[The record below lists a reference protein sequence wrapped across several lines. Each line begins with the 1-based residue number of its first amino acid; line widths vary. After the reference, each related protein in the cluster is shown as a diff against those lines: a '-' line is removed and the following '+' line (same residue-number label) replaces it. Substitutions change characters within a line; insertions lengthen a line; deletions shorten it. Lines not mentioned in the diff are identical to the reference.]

1 MEGDTGSILGGEY
14 DSSQT
19 GMMDEECIL
28 IDGDDNPIGPGSKV
42 LCHLGEG
49 RLHRAFSVLLFDSE
63 GRLLIQ
69 KRAGSKITFPGV
81 WANTCCSHPLHTPEE
96 LEDGVGVKR
105 AAIRKLGQE
114 LGISREQVAV
124 DDFQLISRLH
134 YQARAD
140 ERWVEHEIDHV
151 LVIRADVDIDV
162 NPNEVE
168 EIRWVTADELADMIA
183 GTPDNGTS
191 FAPWF
196 VEIAERFLPSC
207 WGNQDDLADDGLI
220 HHVGLLDS
228 AGAAS
233 GEGALLEA
241 LVVHRDRVEQSID
254 EALAKTMHARLR
266 TAMQHLFKGGGK
278 RLRAI
283 LPWLVAD
290 AAGEAHQGLYD
301 LGAAIEIIHNFT
313 LIHDDIMDND
323 AFRRG
328 RPAVHVEFDN
338 PTAINAGDAMLA
350 LSFEVLSESEAISDD
365 HFRRLVQIIGS
376 MVRRVSEGQ
385 QMDMDFENQD
395 DVSEDA
401 YMRMIA
407 GKTAAMFKA
416 CSECGAMLSGADDE
430 TVIAMAEWGMQLGL
444 CFQLMDDLIDVT
456 GDSETLGKPAGSDI
470 LEGKRTLIAIH
481 ALQQDLNSLPVF
493 QELYGSY
500 SDEESDARMKQ
511 ALAELRAAGSIDHA
525 LARAMHHHSRAHE
538 LLNRIPVSEARD
550 LLRELTDWQLVRIS

>member
-1 MEGDTGSILGGEY
+1 MGEDTAAILGDAY

-19 GMMDEECIL
+19 SMMDEECIL
-28 IDGDDNPIGPGSKV
+28 IDEDDNPLGPGSKV

-49 RLHRAFSVLLFDSE
+49 RLHRAFSVLLFNSE

-105 AAIRKLGQE
+105 AAIRKLEQE
-114 LGISREQVAV
+114 LGISPEKVAV
-124 DDFQLISRLH
+124 EDFQLISRMH

-140 ERWVEHEIDHV
+140 ERWAEHEIDHV
-151 LVIRADVDIDV
+151 LVIQTDVDIDV
-162 NPNEVE
+162 NPNEIE

-183 GTPDNGTS
+183 STPDNGTLI
-191 FAPWF
+191 APWF
-196 VEIAERFLPSC
+196 VEIADRFLPSC

-220 HHVGLLDS
+220 HHVGLLNS
-228 AGAAS
+228 VAAVS

-241 LVVHRDRVEQSID
+241 LIVHRDRVEQAID
-254 EALAKTMHARLR
+254 EALTKTMHDRLR
-266 TAMQHLFKGGGK
+266 SAMQHLFKGGGK

-301 LGAAIEIIHNFT
+301 LGASIEIIHNFT
-313 LIHDDIMDND
+313 LVHDDIMDND
-323 AFRRG
+323 ALRRG
-328 RPAVHVEFDN
+328 RPAVHVEFDH

-350 LSFEVLSESEAISDD
+350 LSFEVLSESDAISND

-376 MVRRVSEGQ
+376 MVRLVSEGQ

-407 GKTAAMFKA
+407 GKTAAMFQA
-416 CSECGAMLSGADDE
+416 CSEC
-430 TVIAMAEWGMQLGL
+430 
-444 CFQLMDDLIDVT
+444 
-456 GDSETLGKPAGSDI
+456 
-470 LEGKRTLIAIH
+470 
-481 ALQQDLNSLPVF
+481 
-493 QELYGSY
+493 
-500 SDEESDARMKQ
+500 
-511 ALAELRAAGSIDHA
+511 
-525 LARAMHHHSRAHE
+525 
-538 LLNRIPVSEARD
+538 
-550 LLRELTDWQLVRIS
+550 